1 MSRITYKFHTSTYI
15 SYYTNVTNHITT
27 SYLNIYIQQTT
38 LQQTIIQNYK
48 IYILYTTYT
57 YSIYKHFTNYMFVCH
72 FSCLTSYHNQ
82 HYNEL
87 Y

>member
-48 IYILYTTYT
+48 NIYIIHN
-57 YSIYKHFTNYMFVCH
+57 IYIHH
-72 FSCLTSYHNQ
+72 I
-82 HYNEL
+82 
-87 Y
+87 